1 MCDGRGEGALV
12 LLTGSSRVLQAVS
25 WPGPPGH
32 RLEVLLQAVLLPG
45 HRRRS
50 QGQRGVRLH
59 VRAGEARTPAHQV
72 LILYVYSISTEYFG

>member
-72 LILYVYSISTEYFG
+72 LIRVFHLWVEY